1 MMRLIANKKNVKIVS
16 FIVAVIFVIG
26 VGALAY
32 TQMATPAMAADTSS
46 SIGVVDTSRLLNENT
61 PAVVDA
67 TKQMQDYQNELNQQ
81 FQQQSANMNDQQK
94 SELAQQMQQKVQ
106 EKRLELQK
114 SIQQKISD
122 AAKSVGD
129 AKGLTVVM
137 DKANVLYGG
146 VDITEQVSKKLNE
159 GAKTATDSTQQSGSA
174 STSDSSGSNK

>member
-1 MMRLIANKKNVKIVS
+1 MMRLIANKKNVKVVS

-32 TQMATPAMAADTSS
+32 TQMATPTMAADTSS
-46 SIGVVDTSRLLNENT
+46 SIGVVDTSKLLNENT

-67 TKQMQDYQNELNQQ
+67 TKQMQDYQNELNKQ

-94 SELAQQMQQKVQ
+94 SELAQQMQQKAQ
-106 EKRLELQK
+106 DKRMELQK

-122 AAKSVGD
+122 AAKAVGD

-146 VDITEQVSKKLNE
+146 VDITDQVSKKLNE
-159 GAKTATDSTQQSGSA
+159 GAKPATDASQQQSSGN
-174 STSDSSGSNK
+174 SSSSNSSK